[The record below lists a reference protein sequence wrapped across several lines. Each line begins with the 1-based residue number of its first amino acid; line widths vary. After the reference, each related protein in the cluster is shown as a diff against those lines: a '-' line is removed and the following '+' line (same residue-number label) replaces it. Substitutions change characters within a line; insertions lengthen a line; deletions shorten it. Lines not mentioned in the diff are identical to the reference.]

1 MNGDGVESIC
11 AHGVACR
18 YKSSNAIEP
27 TVPGRLNFP
36 SKKILKTILI

>member
-1 MNGDGVESIC
+1 MNGDGVVPISE
-11 AHGVACR
+11 HGVACR

-36 SKKILKTILI
+36 SKKI